1 MKMSAFLKVQSMW
14 EPYSPDSL
22 LDICIKYCL
31 ENDYIICNINTDKDS
46 EQQTSSLREGISL
59 QLGICERMLQI
70 YQERMH
76 RTVDDTFLCVFND
89 PVKTRLKK
97 VDLYNSNITDDGLET
112 VLRHDIDELGI
123 SNCFNLTERSLE
135 LINSAGS
142 NILSLCIGT
151 TVQIFQHK
159 MLFFE
164 LFMGEEPEKTE
175 MFILKTPNLRKLIF
189 KGLEVEVPTHYDFF
203 SVLLKP
209 LKMLVHLD
217 LSSCSPLKDLSCL
230 KTLENLISLILYDVP
245 KLHKHITTI
254 CQLKKLRHLDIS
266 QFGEQYSLYDDP
278 NQILRKIIESL
289 PHLTSLDISGTNLA
303 GPCVQERLTPE
314 ELSSDRNMTPVPL
327 SDIPGLRKRSDN
339 PLEFLGL
346 YGTLHEACYRHHIP
360 AKKISGDANE
370 EQIFTAAQVYY
381 DRPEC
386 LLEILNNLADVF
398 RYSSCSNLKLVLDI
412 VLMSMNRHI
421 HEKSIQSAGSALLYY
436 IVRGEEKLNFGI
448 YVKRNIIRTLLDAM
462 CRYENDRTMLRNSCL
477 TLIHF
482 KISQD
487 MMLEYE
493 KLVDVLLCIVS
504 KDYQDKFVQQISIYM
519 LNSLACEADG
529 EQKKVIGDRGTVQ
542 VMLQLIENHL
552 NRMVC
557 DEVMETAWSTMWNLT
572 DETPANCKRFLDG
585 RGMKLVL
592 KCLKTFPFKASLLG
606 NMMGLLGNVAEVKS
620 LRPRL
625 MTEEYIQVF
634 CNLLDSTSDGIE
646 VSYNAAGILS
656 HIASDGVEAWRESSI
671 TTLKRE
677 DVLRRMV
684 QAIERWH
691 LDSSRKIHYRSFEP
705 ILRLLHVDHTPE
717 AHHWAVWALANLTRV
732 YPEKYCSLIR
742 SENGIELLERLLEN
756 PVCCQQIRD
765 LAHMVIEQCKS
776 FKAEEINEEDS

>member
-1 MKMSAFLKVQSMW
+1 M
-14 EPYSPDSL
+14 L
-22 LDICIKYCL
+22 L
-31 ENDYIICNINTDKDS
+31 
-46 EQQTSSLREGISL
+46 
-59 QLGICERMLQI
+59 
-70 YQERMH
+70 
-76 RTVDDTFLCVFND
+76 
-89 PVKTRLKK
+89 
-97 VDLYNSNITDDGLET
+97 
-112 VLRHDIDELGI
+112 
-123 SNCFNLTERSLE
+123 
-135 LINSAGS
+135 
-142 NILSLCIGT
+142 
-151 TVQIFQHK
+151 
-159 MLFFE
+159 FE
-164 LFMGEEPEKTE
+164 LFMREEPKETE
-175 MFILKTPNLRKLIF
+175 MYILKTPNLRKLIF
-189 KGLEVEVPTHYDFF
+189 KGLEAEVPTHCDFF

-209 LKMLVHLD
+209 LRMLVHLD
-217 LSSCSPLKDLSCL
+217 LSSCSPIKDLSCL
-230 KTLENLISLILYDVP
+230 KSLENLTSLILYDVP

-278 NQILRKIIESL
+278 NQVLRKIIESL

-314 ELSSDRNMTPVPL
+314 ELSLDWNTTSVPL

-360 AKKISGDANE
+360 AKRISGDANE

-381 DRPEC
+381 DRPEY

-398 RYSSCSNLKLVLDI
+398 RYSSCSNLKLALD
-412 VLMSMNRHI
+412 VALMSMDRHI

-448 YVKRNIIRTLLDAM
+448 YVKRKIIRTLLDAI
-462 CRYENDRTMLRNSCL
+462 CRHENDRTMLRNSCL

-487 MMLEYE
+487 MILEYE

-504 KDYQDKFVQQISIYM
+504 KDHQDKFVQQISIYM

-529 EQKKVIGDRGTVQ
+529 EQKKIIGDRGTVE
-542 VMLQLIENHL
+542 VMLQLIEIHL
-552 NRMVC
+552 NRITC

-572 DETPANCKRFLDG
+572 DETPDNCKRFLDG
-585 RGMKLVL
+585 RGMELVL
-592 KCLKTFPFKASLLG
+592 KCLKIFPFKASLLG

-625 MTEEYIQVF
+625 MTEEYLQMF

-671 TTLKRE
+671 ITFKRE
-677 DVLRRMV
+677 DVLKKMV

-732 YPEKYCSLIR
+732 YPEKYCSLIK
-742 SENGIELLERLLEN
+742 SENGIELLEKLLQN
-756 PVCCQQIRD
+756 PVCCKKIKD
-765 LAHMVIEQCKS
+765 LANMVIEQCKS
-776 FKAEEINEEDS
+776 FKADETNEEDT